1 MEQGTGAESG
11 DVTRISISAVPHTDS
26 RPPYAGGTELDAYPK
41 RTDSGS
47 APQPIRGSGIRKAW
61 LRDLW
66 PKEVAVLVEPRACR
80 DHLANE
86 RTFLAWLRTSLA
98 LSMIGIITTQLFILQ
113 AGHLPHMNLSF
124 FVLGVPLGSLC
135 QAAALI
141 NIIIGA
147 YRFWRLQSGMI
158 KGQACAGGWELFL
171 IGGLVALIM
180 LAFFILVLISDSD
193 QQTP

>member
-11 DVTRISISAVPHTDS
+11 DVIRIPTSSVPHININS
-26 RPPYAGGTELDAYPK
+26 GSPYAEGTELDTYPTH
-41 RTDSGS
+41 TDSGS
-47 APQPIRGSGIRKAW
+47 APESTRGSGIRKAW
-61 LRDLW
+61 LRDRWL
-66 PKEVAVLVEPRACR
+66 KNISVLVGPRHCR
-80 DHLANE
+80 NHLANE
-86 RTFLAWLRTSLA
+86 RTFLSWLRTSLA
-98 LSMIGIITTQLFILQ
+98 LSMIGVFTTQLFILQ

-147 YRFWRLQSGMI
+147 YRFWRLQNAML

-171 IGGLVALIM
+171 VGGLVALVSARP
-180 LAFFILVLISDSD
+180 LFTVGVL
-193 QQTP
+193 